1 VKPVEWKIP
10 GGGGQTGKKKKTE
23 TLCGGYGYSL
33 EPHIECF

>member
-10 GGGGQTGKKKKTE
+10 GGGGQTGKKKTE